1 VLASRRDPADA
12 VIGRT
17 DELDEIVDFF
27 ADTTETNVLA
37 IEGPAGIGKTT
48 LFDVGVAIAR
58 DFGIT
63 VLSAR
68 PVAAETAF
76 AFSGLSD
83 LLDPIP
89 DEVIHALPPPQ
100 HRALAGATLKEPP
113 PSAGIDERALGTAVR
128 TAIGHMAHMNPVLIA
143 VDDVQ
148 WLDSSSSRI
157 LAYALRRLGAHRVC
171 CMVTI
176 RSAEAHSDTFDRA
189 APARS
194 RRMVRLGPLSLN
206 ELHALIER
214 RCCYSVSR
222 PLLSRIDRLCA
233 GNPLHALEIAD
244 TLQRQ
249 PNGNL
254 THDLPLPASIID
266 SITVRIEHLPLD
278 ARAALLDA
286 ALLAQPTGDLVDGE
300 ALVAAERAGMVT
312 IGLDRIRFAH
322 PMVAAAACQM
332 ASPDLRRARHAALA
346 ATVPDAEES
355 TRHRALAQCGP
366 DAEIAAR
373 LDDAVASAARRGAIG
388 AATELADL
396 AVLLTPTGDHEH
408 WAERRLV
415 AARCRFDSGDLH
427 GARELLEQMPDAPG
441 SARSRALCS
450 QLLGQIHAHLADLD
464 AAMAWAHQALLE
476 AGDDAAL
483 CASIHL
489 DLAFCSTN
497 LGDLEVAASHC
508 RAAVE
513 AAERDPDVSWLA
525 DALSTQT
532 IIDFLSGIGFDERRL
547 ERAIRAPET
556 STRQSDTIVTRPQ
569 LAKALLQLWTGDL
582 AGARAGLSAA
592 HRDAVE
598 RGEEPSVPILML
610 YRVWAEFWAGELDEA
625 ARLADEATA
634 MSDLLGDALADGF
647 AHSAQAL
654 AHATT
659 GRSEIAVPQAD
670 IALERFAA
678 LRFSLG
684 TIWPCWA
691 KGLAALGSGDLDTV
705 DSTLGPLA
713 AMVVTT
719 KVDPVLAM
727 YLPDEIEAL
736 VGLGRLDEAR
746 TLIDWFTDSARRL
759 DRGWALAAGARC
771 RAVLCAATGDLEA
784 AARESN
790 DAMQLHSR
798 VGFAFD
804 RARTLLIAGQVRRR
818 QMKRAAARN
827 ALEEAHNEFERMGAT
842 VWAARAQREMG
853 RLGIRAAGLD
863 TLTSTETAIAN
874 FAAEGLSNR
883 QIADRAFLSVKAV
896 EANLTRVYRKLG
908 IRSRAGIAR
917 RLGIPSDA
925 EPDGT

>member
-1 VLASRRDPADA
+1 
-12 VIGRT
+12 
-17 DELDEIVDFF
+17 
-27 ADTTETNVLA
+27 
-37 IEGPAGIGKTT
+37 
-48 LFDVGVAIAR
+48 
-58 DFGIT
+58 
-63 VLSAR
+63 
-68 PVAAETAF
+68 
-76 AFSGLSD
+76 
-83 LLDPIP
+83 
-89 DEVIHALPPPQ
+89 
-100 HRALAGATLKEPP
+100 
-113 PSAGIDERALGTAVR
+113 
-128 TAIGHMAHMNPVLIA
+128 
-143 VDDVQ
+143 
-148 WLDSSSSRI
+148 
-157 LAYALRRLGAHRVC
+157 
-171 CMVTI
+171 
-176 RSAEAHSDTFDRA
+176 
-189 APARS
+189 
-194 RRMVRLGPLSLN
+194 
-206 ELHALIER
+206 
-214 RCCYSVSR
+214 
-222 PLLSRIDRLCA
+222 
-233 GNPLHALEIAD
+233 
-244 TLQRQ
+244 
-249 PNGNL
+249 
-254 THDLPLPASIID
+254 
-266 SITVRIEHLPLD
+266 
-278 ARAALLDA
+278 
-286 ALLAQPTGDLVDGE
+286 
-300 ALVAAERAGMVT
+300 
-312 IGLDRIRFAH
+312 
-322 PMVAAAACQM
+322 
-332 ASPDLRRARHAALA
+332 
-346 ATVPDAEES
+346 
-355 TRHRALAQCGP
+355 
-366 DAEIAAR
+366 
-373 LDDAVASAARRGAIG
+373 
-388 AATELADL
+388 
-396 AVLLTPTGDHEH
+396 
-408 WAERRLV
+408 
-415 AARCRFDSGDLH
+415 
-427 GARELLEQMPDAPG
+427 
-441 SARSRALCS
+441 
-450 QLLGQIHAHLADLD
+450 
-464 AAMAWAHQALLE
+464 
-476 AGDDAAL
+476 
-483 CASIHL
+483 
-489 DLAFCSTN
+489 
-497 LGDLEVAASHC
+497 
-508 RAAVE
+508 
-513 AAERDPDVSWLA
+513 
-525 DALSTQT
+525 
-532 IIDFLSGIGFDERRL
+532 
-547 ERAIRAPET
+547 
-556 STRQSDTIVTRPQ
+556 
-569 LAKALLQLWTGDL
+569 
-582 AGARAGLSAA
+582 
-592 HRDAVE
+592 
-598 RGEEPSVPILML
+598 
-610 YRVWAEFWAGELDEA
+610 
-625 ARLADEATA
+625 

-818 QMKRAAARN
+818 QMKRAAARH